1 MSATNLRALLA
12 RYPELAAVLAAAI
25 IGLSVQRPL
34 AWLAARQGIN
44 VLLAVLVFATAVTIE
59 PAALRRAAAAW
70 RPLLAA
76 LAIGVTVLP
85 ALAWAAGRIVPAGP
99 LRDGVLTV
107 GLAPCE
113 IASVATT
120 AMASG
125 EAAIAAGLLIGSTVA
140 AVAVAGPIL
149 ALEAGH
155 AGFSPSGVIGNLALV
170 VALPLAVGIALRAS
184 AGPAADVR
192 AERAPTR
199 ISLRAWLPATTRAL
213 ATPRAQRIAS
223 HVALAA
229 VAALVA
235 LIAAEV
241 HFSAGYAAVA
251 GALVVFLLASVVVG
265 RLLGLRAPRP
275 VAAAL
280 LLTTSMRDF
289 AIAAGLAAA
298 AFGPA
303 AAAPLGL
310 YGILVL
316 VWGTAAAG
324 ALRRR
329 TAATECQHGTLPSQS
344 ACNSAPIRTG
354 DWPWISR
361 LQPLASCP
369 TTCATLVLWLC
380 ERNALFLCLRNWRG
394 LWRRQPGLRA

>member
-1 MSATNLRALLA
+1 M
-12 RYPELAAVLAAAI
+12 
-25 IGLSVQRPL
+25 
-34 AWLAARQGIN
+34 
-44 VLLAVLVFATAVTIE
+44 
-59 PAALRRAAAAW
+59 
-70 RPLLAA
+70 
-76 LAIGVTVLP
+76 
-85 ALAWAAGRIVPAGP
+85 VPAGP

-120 AMASG
+120 AMAGG
-125 EAAIAAGLLIGSTVA
+125 EAAVAAGLLIGSTVA

-155 AGFSPSGVIGNLALV
+155 AGFSPGGVISNLVLV

-184 AGPAADVR
+184 APPAAGVR
-192 AERAPTR
+192 AERSPRALTPPAAGVRAERSPTR

-251 GALVVFLLASVVVG
+251 AALVVFLLASVVVG

-329 TAATECQHGTLPSQS
+329 AAVHRMTPRP
-344 ACNSAPIRTG
+344 APRH
-354 DWPWISR
+354 R
-361 LQPLASCP
+361 
-369 TTCATLVLWLC
+369 
-380 ERNALFLCLRNWRG
+380 E
-394 LWRRQPGLRA
+394 

>member
-1 MSATNLRALLA
+1 MSAANLRALLA

-85 ALAWAAGRIVPAGP
+85 ALAWAAARMVPAGP

-120 AMASG
+120 AMAGG
-125 EAAIAAGLLIGSTVA
+125 EAAVAAGLLIGSTVA

-149 ALEAGH
+149 ALKAGH
-155 AGFSPSGVIGNLALV
+155 ADFSPGGVIANLALV
-170 VALPLAVGIALRAS
+170 VALPLAVGLALRAW
-184 AGPAADVR
+184 
-192 AERAPTR
+192 T
-199 ISLRAWLPATTRAL
+199 PATGRVL
-213 ATPRAQRIAS
+213 ATPRAQRAAS

-251 GALVVFLLASVVVG
+251 AALVIFLLASAVVG

-329 TAATECQHGTLPSQS
+329 MAPQS
-344 ACNSAPIRTG
+344 PPRMT
-354 DWPWISR
+354 
-361 LQPLASCP
+361 
-369 TTCATLVLWLC
+369 
-380 ERNALFLCLRNWRG
+380 
-394 LWRRQPGLRA
+394 

>member
-1 MSATNLRALLA
+1 MSAANLRALLA

-85 ALAWAAGRIVPAGP
+85 ALAWAAARMVPAGP

-120 AMASG
+120 AMAGG
-125 EAAIAAGLLIGSTVA
+125 EAAVAAGLLIGSTVA

-184 AGPAADVR
+184 AGPAAGVQAEQSPRASAPPAAGVRAERSPRASAPPAAGVRAERSPRASAPPAVGVR

-199 ISLRAWLPATTRAL
+199 MSLRAWLSTTTRAL

-251 GALVVFLLASVVVG
+251 AALVVFLLASVVVG

-275 VAAAL
+275 LAAAL

-329 TAATECQHGTLPSQS
+329 AAVPE
-344 ACNSAPIRTG
+344 
-354 DWPWISR
+354 
-361 LQPLASCP
+361 
-369 TTCATLVLWLC
+369 
-380 ERNALFLCLRNWRG
+380 
-394 LWRRQPGLRA
+394 

>member
-1 MSATNLRALLA
+1 MRGLLA
-12 RYPELAAVLAAAI
+12 SYPELAAVLAAAI

-85 ALAWAAGRIVPAGP
+85 ALAWAAARLVPAGP

-120 AMASG
+120 AMAGG
-125 EAAIAAGLLIGSTVA
+125 EAAVAAGLLIGSTVA

-184 AGPAADVR
+184 AGPAAEVR
-192 AERAPTR
+192 AERSPRAPAPPAADVGEEQAPTR
-199 ISLRAWLPATTRAL
+199 ISLRAWLSATTRAL

-241 HFSAGYAAVA
+241 HFSADYAAVA
-251 GALVVFLLASVVVG
+251 AALVVFLLASAVVG

-329 TAATECQHGTLPSQS
+329 PAVRPPVLRTFCGSARETLYFFASGIGAGCGGGSQ
-344 ACNSAPIRTG
+344 G
-354 DWPWISR
+354 
-361 LQPLASCP
+361 
-369 TTCATLVLWLC
+369 
-380 ERNALFLCLRNWRG
+380 
-394 LWRRQPGLRA
+394 

>member
-1 MSATNLRALLA
+1 VRLAANLRALLA
-12 RYPELAAVLAAAI
+12 RYPELAAVLAAAV
-25 IGLSVQRPL
+25 IGLSVQPPL

-59 PAALRRAAAAW
+59 PAALRRAASAW
-70 RPLLAA
+70 QRLLVA
-76 LAIGVTVLP
+76 LAIGATVLP
-85 ALAWAAGRIVPAGP
+85 ALSWTVARMVPAGP
-99 LRDGVLTV
+99 LRNGVLTV

-120 AMASG
+120 AMARG
-125 EAAIAAGLLIGSTVA
+125 EAAIAAGALIGSTV
-140 AVAVAGPIL
+140 VAVAIAGPLL

-155 AGFSPSGVIGNLALV
+155 AGFSPGGVIANLALV
-170 VALPLAVGIALRAS
+170 VALPLAVGIALRAWS
-184 AGPAADVR
+184 ATA
-192 AERAPTR
+192 
-199 ISLRAWLPATTRAL
+199 RAL
-213 ATPRAQRIAS
+213 ATPRAQRAAS

-235 LIAAEV
+235 LIASEV
-241 HFSAGYAAVA
+241 HLSAGYATVA
-251 GALVVFLLASVVVG
+251 AALVVFLLASAVIG

-289 AIAAGLAAA
+289 AIAAGLATA

-303 AAAPLGL
+303 AAAPLGM

-329 TAATECQHGTLPSQS
+329 TAVPGMTPQS
-344 ACNSAPIRTG
+344 APHR
-354 DWPWISR
+354 P
-361 LQPLASCP
+361 
-369 TTCATLVLWLC
+369 
-380 ERNALFLCLRNWRG
+380 ER
-394 LWRRQPGLRA
+394 

>member
-1 MSATNLRALLA
+1 VRLAANLRALLA
-12 RYPELAAVLAAAI
+12 RYPELAAVLAAAV

-59 PAALRRAAAAW
+59 PAALRRAASAW
-70 RPLLAA
+70 QRLLVA
-76 LAIGVTVLP
+76 LAIGATVLP
-85 ALAWAAGRIVPAGP
+85 ALSWAVAHMVPAGP
-99 LRDGVLTV
+99 LRNGVLTV

-120 AMASG
+120 AMARG
-125 EAAIAAGLLIGSTVA
+125 EAAIAAGALIGSTVV
-140 AVAVAGPIL
+140 AVAIAGPIL

-155 AGFSPSGVIGNLALV
+155 AGFSPGGVIANLALV

-184 AGPAADVR
+184 ARPPAGVR
-192 AERAPTR
+192 AEWSPRASEPPSAGVRGERAPTR
-199 ISLRAWLPATTRAL
+199 VAWRAWSATARAL
-213 ATPRAQRIAS
+213 ATPGAQRAAS

-235 LIAAEV
+235 LIASEV
-241 HFSAGYAAVA
+241 HLSAGYATVA
-251 GALVVFLLASVVVG
+251 AALVVFLLASAVIG

-289 AIAAGLAAA
+289 AIAAGLATA

-329 TAATECQHGTLPSQS
+329 TAVPGT
-344 ACNSAPIRTG
+344 AP
-354 DWPWISR
+354 
-361 LQPLASCP
+361 QPAP
-369 TTCATLVLWLC
+369 PHR
-380 ERNALFLCLRNWRG
+380 E
-394 LWRRQPGLRA
+394 

>member
-1 MSATNLRALLA
+1 MAAANLRALLA

-34 AWLAARQGIN
+34 TWLAARQGIN

-59 PAALRRAAAAW
+59 PAALRRAAASW

-76 LAIGVTVLP
+76 LAIGVTLLP
-85 ALAWAAGRIVPAGP
+85 ALAWAAARLVPAGP

-120 AMASG
+120 AMAGG
-125 EAAIAAGLLIGSTVA
+125 EAAVAAGLLIGSTVA

-155 AGFSPSGVIGNLALV
+155 AGFSPGGVIGNLALV

-184 AGPAADVR
+184 AGPAPDVHEER
-192 AERAPTR
+192 APRAPAPPAAGVHEERAPTR
-199 ISLRAWLPATTRAL
+199 ISLRARLSATTRVL
-213 ATPRAQRIAS
+213 ATPRAQRVAS

-251 GALVVFLLASVVVG
+251 AALVVFLLASAVVG

-329 TAATECQHGTLPSQS
+329 E
-344 ACNSAPIRTG
+344 
-354 DWPWISR
+354 
-361 LQPLASCP
+361 
-369 TTCATLVLWLC
+369 
-380 ERNALFLCLRNWRG
+380 
-394 LWRRQPGLRA
+394 

>member
-1 MSATNLRALLA
+1 
-12 RYPELAAVLAAAI
+12 
-25 IGLSVQRPL
+25 
-34 AWLAARQGIN
+34 
-44 VLLAVLVFATAVTIE
+44 
-59 PAALRRAAAAW
+59 
-70 RPLLAA
+70 LLAA

-85 ALAWAAGRIVPAGP
+85 ALAWAAARMVPAGP

-120 AMASG
+120 AMAGG
-125 EAAIAAGLLIGSTVA
+125 EAAVAAGLLIGSTVA

-155 AGFSPSGVIGNLALV
+155 AGFSPGGVIGNLALV

-184 AGPAADVR
+184 AGPAAGVQAEQSPR
-192 AERAPTR
+192 APAPPAAGVGEERAPTR
-199 ISLRAWLPATTRAL
+199 ISLRARLSATTSAL

-251 GALVVFLLASVVVG
+251 AVLVVFLLASAVVG

-329 TAATECQHGTLPSQS
+329 TAVPE
-344 ACNSAPIRTG
+344 
-354 DWPWISR
+354 
-361 LQPLASCP
+361 
-369 TTCATLVLWLC
+369 
-380 ERNALFLCLRNWRG
+380 
-394 LWRRQPGLRA
+394 

>member
-1 MSATNLRALLA
+1 MKPAANLRALLA
-12 RYPELAAVLAAAI
+12 RYPELAAVLAAAV

-59 PAALRRAAAAW
+59 PAALRRAASAW
-70 RPLLAA
+70 QRLLVA
-76 LAIGVTVLP
+76 LAVGATVLP
-85 ALAWAAGRIVPAGP
+85 ALSWAVARMVPAGP
-99 LRDGVLTV
+99 LRNGVLTV

-120 AMASG
+120 AMARG
-125 EAAIAAGLLIGSTVA
+125 EAAIAAGALIGSTV
-140 AVAVAGPIL
+140 VAVAIAGPVL

-155 AGFSPSGVIGNLALV
+155 AGFSPGGVIANLALV

-184 AGPAADVR
+184 AGPPASVR
-192 AERAPTR
+192 ASEPPTVGVRGERAPMR
-199 ISLRAWLPATTRAL
+199 IAWRAWSATARAL
-213 ATPRAQRIAS
+213 ATPRAQRAAS

-235 LIAAEV
+235 LIASEV
-241 HFSAGYAAVA
+241 HLSAGYATVA
-251 GALVVFLLASVVVG
+251 AALAVFLLASAVIG
-265 RLLGLRAPRP
+265 RLLGLRAPCP
-275 VAAAL
+275 VAAAF

-324 ALRRR
+324 TLRRER
-329 TAATECQHGTLPSQS
+329 RPSPRRPAPLP
-344 ACNSAPIRTG
+344 
-354 DWPWISR
+354 
-361 LQPLASCP
+361 
-369 TTCATLVLWLC
+369 
-380 ERNALFLCLRNWRG
+380 E
-394 LWRRQPGLRA
+394 

>member
-1 MSATNLRALLA
+1 MAAPARSSAASLRALLA
-12 RYPELAAVLAAAI
+12 RYPELAAVLIAAV
-25 IGLSVQRPL
+25 IGLTAQRPL

-70 RPLLAA
+70 RPLLVA
-76 LAIGVTVLP
+76 LAVGITVLP
-85 ALAWAAGRIVPAGP
+85 ALAWAAARIVPAGP
-99 LRDGVLTV
+99 LRDGVVTV

-120 AMASG
+120 AMAGG
-125 EAAIAAGLLIGSTVA
+125 EAAIAAGLLIGSTVL

-155 AGFSPSGVIGNLALV
+155 AGFSPGGIIANLALV
-170 VALPLAVGIALRAS
+170 VALPLAVGIALRAWTPVT
-184 AGPAADVR
+184 GHV
-192 AERAPTR
+192 
-199 ISLRAWLPATTRAL
+199 L
-213 ATPRAQRIAS
+213 ATHRAQRGAAY
-223 HVALAA
+223 VALAA

-241 HFSAGYAAVA
+241 HLSAGYAAVA
-251 GALVVFLLASVVVG
+251 AALVVFLAGSAAIG
-265 RLLGLRAPRP
+265 RLLGLRAPGP

-289 AIAAGLAAA
+289 AIAAALAAA
-298 AFGPA
+298 AFGAA

-324 ALRRR
+324 TLRRR
-329 TAATECQHGTLPSQS
+329 TGPPDHLGAENYARTLITARKVQDSAPKPGSRRVAATSTVRGT
-344 ACNSAPIRTG
+344 G
-354 DWPWISR
+354 
-361 LQPLASCP
+361 
-369 TTCATLVLWLC
+369 
-380 ERNALFLCLRNWRG
+380 
-394 LWRRQPGLRA
+394 RRARRRSTRRE